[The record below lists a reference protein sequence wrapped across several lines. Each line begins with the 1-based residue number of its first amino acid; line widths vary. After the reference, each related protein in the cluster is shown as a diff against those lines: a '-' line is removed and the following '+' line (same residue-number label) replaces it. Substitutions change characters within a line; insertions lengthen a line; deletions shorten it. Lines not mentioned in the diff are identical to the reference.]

1 MQLFWYH
8 YMIIIFT
15 FFILVFL
22 FYTRKYVNPYKLIMV
37 FGKKGAGKSTF
48 MTKLSIQYLR
58 KGRIVY
64 STVEIP
70 GVRFFD
76 VDDIGRCN
84 FPEGSIVLI
93 DEVGMIWDNRQYKNF
108 RTDVRDWFK
117 LQRHNKVT
125 VYLFSQTFDVDVKLR
140 NLTDAMY
147 LITCHFSVFSVA
159 RKIKRGIVIVNP
171 DGQSEARIAD
181 SLEFV
186 SPLLSLFGARSLI
199 FTWIPSWVKYFNSFE
214 LPDKPIIGYSQVYP
228 YPQAKLL
235 DHIRRCRW
243 YFRQSVIRCHQL
255 MLKAVVSGDALP
267 STVKKNTLFRAFLKK
282 EDFY

>member
-1 MQLFWYH
+1 M
-8 YMIIIFT
+8 
-15 FFILVFL
+15 
-22 FYTRKYVNPYKLIMV
+22 
-37 FGKKGAGKSTF
+37 
-48 MTKLSIQYLR
+48 
-58 KGRIVY
+58 
-64 STVEIP
+64 
-70 GVRFFD
+70 
-76 VDDIGRCN
+76 
-84 FPEGSIVLI
+84 
-93 DEVGMIWDNRQYKNF
+93 
-108 RTDVRDWFK
+108 RDWFK

-214 LPDKPIIGYSQVYP
+214 LPVKPIIGYRQMYP
-228 YPQAKLL
+228 YPQAKLV
-235 DHIRRCRW
+235 DHVRRYRW
-243 YFRQSVIRCHQL
+243 YLRQRVIQRHQSVS
-255 MLKAVVSGDALP
+255 KTFASADPDAVMIGGDE
-267 STVKKNTLFRAFLKK
+267 S
-282 EDFY
+282 

>member
-1 MQLFWYH
+1 MEFLWYH
-8 YMIIIFT
+8 YMVIFITFII
-15 FFILVFL
+15 LAFL
-22 FYTRKYVNPYKLIMV
+22 FYTRKYCNPYKLIMV
-37 FGKKGAGKSTF
+37 FGKKGSGKSTF
-48 MTKLSIQYLR
+48 MTKIAVQQMR
-58 KGRIVY
+58 KSKVVY
-64 STVEIP
+64 STVAIP
-70 GVRFFD
+70 GVRLFD

-108 RTDVRDWFK
+108 RNDVRDWFK

-186 SPLLSLFGARSLI
+186 SPILSLFGSRSLI
-199 FTWIPSWVKYFNSFE
+199 FTWIPNWTKYFDSFE
-214 LPDKPIIGYSQVYP
+214 LPDKPPIDYQQLDP
-228 YPQAKLL
+228 YPQVRLF
-235 DHIRRCRW
+235 DH
-243 YFRQSVIRCHQL
+243 
-255 MLKAVVSGDALP
+255 
-267 STVKKNTLFRAFLKK
+267 VKKCRLFAKHYFVKRKLSRLKVV
-282 EDFY
+282 DPDDTDADVTGGDGS

>member
-1 MQLFWYH
+1 MLWYH
-8 YMIIIFT
+8 YMVIIFT
-15 FFILVFL
+15 LFILAFA
-22 FYTRKYVNPYKLIMV
+22 FYTRKYRNPYKLIMV
-37 FGKKGAGKSTF
+37 FGKKGSGKSTF
-48 MTKLSIQYLR
+48 MTKTAIQELH
-58 KGRIVY
+58 KHKIVY
-64 STVEIP
+64 STVDIP
-70 GVRFFD
+70 GTRLFD

-84 FPEGSIVLI
+84 FPEQSVVLI

-140 NLTDAMY
+140 NLTDSMY
-147 LITCHFSVFSVA
+147 LITCHFSVLSIA

-199 FTWIPSWVKYFNSFE
+199 FTWIPN
-214 LPDKPIIGYSQVYP
+214 
-228 YPQAKLL
+228 
-235 DHIRRCRW
+235 
-243 YFRQSVIRCHQL
+243 
-255 MLKAVVSGDALP
+255 
-267 STVKKNTLFRAFLKK
+267 
-282 EDFY
+282 

>member
-1 MQLFWYH
+1 MVSVCYF
-8 YMIIIFT
+8 IVGFT
-15 FFILVFL
+15 LFILAFL
-22 FYTRKYVNPYKLIMV
+22 FYTRKYRNPYKLIMV
-37 FGKKGAGKSTF
+37 FGKKGSGKSTF
-48 MTKLSIQYLR
+48 MTKTAIQQLR
-58 KGRIVY
+58 KGRVVY
-64 STVEIP
+64 STVDIP
-70 GVRFFD
+70 GTRLFD
-76 VDDIGRCN
+76 VEQVGRCN
-84 FPEGSIVLI
+84 FPEQSIVLI

-147 LITCHFSVFSVA
+147 LINCHFSVFSVA

-199 FTWIPSWVKYFNSFE
+199 FTWIPNWTKYFDSFD
-214 LPDKPIIGYSQVYP
+214 LPEKPPIEFEQLCP
-228 YPQAKLL
+228 YPQAKLV
-235 DHIRRCRW
+235 DHVRRFRFCIRQWILYMQQRRSS
-243 YFRQSVIRCHQL
+243 R
-255 MLKAVVSGDALP
+255 SGDDD
-267 STVKKNTLFRAFLKK
+267 AF
-282 EDFY
+282 